1 MTDSKEVNQII
12 CKSTNPFDTESLTPG
27 NAQQEP
33 YNPALSVDSIH
44 QDALEEINQQL
55 SQIVEDKRHSSRSL
69 IVSGDS
75 GCGKSYLLAR
85 FKNTFDQEAF
95 FVDIKPW
102 SDSDNIWRHILRQLM
117 DSLGQKTQGQEESNL
132 LLWLNKLAIFRA
144 GDFPDWIPE
153 QRGVFI
159 KNLMATYPV
168 AIHNAR
174 DFFGVLYD
182 LKNPD
187 LYPVALSWLRGE
199 NLDEQDLKTIQV
211 NELIDT
217 EEAAKGILGNLGLL
231 AETTPP
237 IILCFDQLEKL
248 PSFNNGFLDLQPL
261 FDVNSFIHNRGLTN
275 FFVIISI
282 IHTTFNRHKLRFED
296 ADLARINHKI
306 TLKNINLEQ
315 VQELW
320 SLRLAPLHREIAYQG
335 KSSLYPLTKKEL
347 KATFPGGK
355 TLPRTALA
363 VGRNL
368 FQDYQQKTL
377 ETISPKPPEQK
388 LEENSE
394 VIAQFNLLWREK
406 FKQVKNKI
414 TKVSLLSS
422 PELIKILVEV
432 LNALEV
438 KKVKTHLLER
448 RYGSYSLTYRKR
460 NSNRTIGLVW
470 VEDPNM
476 ATFLHVIKG
485 IEEIIAQ
492 NICFG
497 FYLLRVDSVGK
508 LKNTG
513 YKIYRKIFENA
524 KSPHIKHLKPSLNSI
539 HALATYHEFITL
551 VEQNELVLDN
561 QVITLE
567 DLQGITRAAQV
578 FDNCRLLQDLGVVEV
593 SEELLLRPSEEV
605 KAFVFKKVATEQIL
619 GKKVLIEYCLKN
631 CPHEVN
637 DEQMHQA
644 IYELCEEEKIKILN
658 PKASL
663 RGQVIGLVPPN
674 QNQDKL
680 ETQIV

>member
-12 CKSTNPFDTESLTPG
+12 CNSTNPFDTESLTPG

-33 YNPALSVDSIH
+33 YNPALSVDSMH

-55 SQIVEDKRHSSRSL
+55 SQIVEDKRHASRSL

-85 FKNTFDQEAF
+85 FKNTFDQKAF
-95 FVDIKPW
+95 FVDIEPW
-102 SDSDNIWRHILRQLM
+102 SDSDKIWRHILRQII
-117 DSLGQKTQGQEESNL
+117 DILGQETEGQEESNML
-132 LLWLNKLAIFRA
+132 FWLNNLAIFRT
-144 GDFPDWIPE
+144 GDFPNWITE
-153 QRGVFI
+153 QRGEFI
-159 KNLMATYPV
+159 RNLMAKYPV

-174 DFFGVLYD
+174 DFFGVIYD

-199 NLDEQDLKTIQV
+199 NLDEKDLKTIQA
-211 NELIDT
+211 NEVIDT
-217 EEAAKGILGNLGLL
+217 EEAAKGILGNLGLM
-231 AETTPP
+231 AENTPP

-248 PSFNNGFLDLQPL
+248 PSFSNGFLDLQPL

-320 SLRLAPLHREIAYQG
+320 SLRLVQLHREIDYQG
-335 KSSLYPLTKKEL
+335 KSPLYPLTKKEL
-347 KATFPGGK
+347 KASFPGGK
-355 TLPRTALA
+355 TLPRTAVA

-377 ETISPKPPEQK
+377 ESISPKLPEQK
-388 LEENSE
+388 LEENPE
-394 VIAQFNLLWREK
+394 IIAKFNLLWQEN
-406 FKQVKNKI
+406 FKEVKKKI

-422 PELIKILVEV
+422 PELIKILVET

-438 KKVKTHLLER
+438 QKVKTHLLER
-448 RYGSYSLTYRKR
+448 RYGAYSLTYRKR

-470 VEDPNM
+470 VEEPNM

-485 IEEIIAQ
+485 IEDIIKQ

-497 FYLLRVDSVGK
+497 FYLLRVDSVGR

-513 YKIYRKIFENA
+513 YKIYRRIFENA
-524 KSPHIKHLKPSLNSI
+524 KSPHIKHIKPSLNSI
-539 HALATYHEFITL
+539 HALATYHELIVL
-551 VEQNELVLDN
+551 VEKNELVLEDN
-561 QVITLE
+561 VITLE
-567 DLQGITRAAQV
+567 ELQGITRAAKV
-578 FDNCRLLQDLGVVEV
+578 FDNCRLLQDLGVVDV
-593 SEELLLRPSEEV
+593 NEEISNRASVELQ
-605 KAFVFKKVATEQIL
+605 AFVLKKVAREEIL
-619 GKKVLIEYCLKN
+619 GKKILIEYCLKN
-631 CPHEVN
+631 CPHEVSE
-637 DEQMHQA
+637 EQIHQA
-644 IYELCEEEKIKILN
+644 IYELCQDQKIQILN

-663 RGQVIGLVPPN
+663 RGQVIGVVPPN
-674 QNQDKL
+674 RNQDKL
-680 ETQIV
+680 ET